1 MLVVRQPD
9 GTLTHV
15 PEWMTLPT
23 AGSAEICD
31 SPCFPLAVL
40 RDLRLTADAALEP
53 IPVGRSDTGRALIFQ
68 DFPKI

>member
-23 AGSAEICD
+23 AGNAEICD
-31 SPCFPLAVL
+31 SPLLWCM
-40 RDLRLTADAALEP
+40 E
-53 IPVGRSDTGRALIFQ
+53 I
-68 DFPKI
+68 